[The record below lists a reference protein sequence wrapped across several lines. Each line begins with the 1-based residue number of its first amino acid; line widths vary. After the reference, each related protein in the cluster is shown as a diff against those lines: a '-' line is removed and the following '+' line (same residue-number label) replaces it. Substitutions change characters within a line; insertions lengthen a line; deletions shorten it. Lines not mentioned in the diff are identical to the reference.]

1 MLLRI
6 NQERSFEYQTIY
18 LRSLNFLIRVS
29 SHRRREFWPL
39 RQTTAA
45 NGWTEFLLKKSRIG
59 GWRIGDNALLSSTP
73 YPQCQDG
80 RYR

>member
-1 MLLRI
+1 
-6 NQERSFEYQTIY
+6 
-18 LRSLNFLIRVS
+18 V
-29 SHRRREFWPL
+29 
-39 RQTTAA
+39 A